1 MSETETAIET
11 PSPKPAKKKQARKK
25 PARKFIKR
33 GMQTADPV
41 VLKNDG
47 FPGLTQNDCSTTCTA
62 VRCAISGANYCGHP
76 CKGAMTP
83 PGDVAALNRLRSAQ
97 KQLGIEKVEKRYA

>member
-1 MSETETAIET
+1 MSETETETTIEA
-11 PSPKPAKKKQARKK
+11 PAPKLKKKQARKK
-25 PARKFIKR
+25 QVKRAAPAAPAK
-33 GMQTADPV
+33 AAE
-41 VLKNDG
+41 

>member
-11 PSPKPAKKKQARKK
+11 PAPKPAKKKQARKK
-25 PARKFIKR
+25 QVKRASVPAAPAK
-33 GMQTADPV
+33 AAE
-41 VLKNDG
+41 